1 MTVMSDKRTWI
12 ALVSGLLL
20 GLLVGRVW
28 FLANDSVSA
37 PEESE
42 KEVQK
47 KILYWVAP
55 MDPDFRKDVPGKSPM
70 GMDLIPVYDEP
81 LGNADEGP
89 GTIRISS
96 NVVYNLGVRTIA
108 ARRDILRSDLR
119 TVGYVQYDED
129 LLIHIHTRVEGW
141 IKKLYVKSEGDP
153 IVNNQP
159 LYELYSPAL
168 VNAQEELVLA
178 IERDNDRLVQASKN
192 RHKALHLPESV
203 INEISRSR
211 EVKQNIIFSAPQDG
225 VIDNLNIREGFFVTP
240 NKTLMSIGS
249 LKQVWVEAEI
259 FERQAASV
267 TTGKPVSMTLDYLP
281 GRIWQGEVEYI
292 YPTLDPQTRA
302 IRVRLRFS
310 NENRELKP
318 NMFAQV
324 TIHTSSEDK
333 MLLIPREAV
342 IRTGNRD
349 RVVLALGG
357 GSYKSVEVQ
366 IGRSDEEDIEILS
379 GLTEGEEVV
388 VSAQFL
394 LDSESSKSSDFQRM
408 NKPESLR

>member
-1 MTVMSDKRTWI
+1 VKR
-12 ALVSGLLL
+12 
-20 GLLVGRVW
+20 
-28 FLANDSVSA
+28 
-37 PEESE
+37 
-42 KEVQK
+42 
-47 KILYWVAP
+47 
-55 MDPDFRKDVPGKSPM
+55 
-70 GMDLIPVYDEP
+70 
-81 LGNADEGP
+81 
-89 GTIRISS
+89 
-96 NVVYNLGVRTIA
+96 
-108 ARRDILRSDLR
+108 
-119 TVGYVQYDED
+119 
-129 LLIHIHTRVEGW
+129 
-141 IKKLYVKSEGDP
+141 
-153 IVNNQP
+153 
-159 LYELYSPAL
+159 
-168 VNAQEELVLA
+168 
-178 IERDNDRLVQASKN
+178 
-192 RHKALHLPESV
+192 
-203 INEISRSR
+203 
-211 EVKQNIIFSAPQDG
+211 NIIFSAPQDG